1 MRNIYSALDIGS
13 DSIKLVCG
21 EFIHGKLNVLCAE
34 KTYSLGYQNNII
46 SDKEELVSSIKR
58 LITICSEKLGF
69 NIKKV
74 ILSVPVSYTDFYY
87 TEGKVEVSSEDYT
100 VSSEDII
107 SVLKNASYGNV
118 PANEELIQAIPVM
131 FRVDSE
137 ETKMPLGM
145 KGENLFVRTMLVT
158 SDKRFIYDFIKS
170 VSEAGVDVVDI
181 MSPVL
186 ADYANFEN
194 TLDGKTGALINLGNT
209 STSIGIF
216 SKGILINS
224 EILNLGG
231 YELDRDIG
239 LKYNLKRSDAKLVKE
254 KFALA
259 SVKNASAREEMN
271 LNDKNGEEIVIN
283 QKEVSELVSNR
294 FKEVLKLAKKS
305 INHLTK
311 KEISYIIVT
320 GGLTELR
327 DAPLVIHDEFGNKA
341 RLGMINYIGARY
353 NGYST
358 CIGMLLYFYS
368 KLRLRDKE
376 FCMITDD
383 DIDTLVNGAREV
395 TNDSILGK
403 VFGYFFD
410 N

>member
-46 SDKEELVSSIKR
+46 SDKEELINSIKR

-87 TEGKVEVSSEDYT
+87 TEGKVEISSEDYT

-186 ADYANFEN
+186 ADYANFEG

-239 LKYNLKRSDAKLVKE
+239 LKYNLKRSGAKLVKE

-259 SVKNASAREEMN
+259 SVKNASVREEMN